1 MFSFFSI
8 SLSAPRSECIN
19 TYTLST
25 IRLVVLPWNWNLCS
39 LDGDVCQEA
48 YCSYTSYNRSKNHC
62 IALTPLV
69 FKAFSVFLV
78 CSSSHGV
85 CFFYLATCKWNAF
98 DTAILVFMKSIAHK
112 LSTLQKVHKTTDFP
126 FLIRAVCRHAAAE
139 TRAGESVSRCNTR
152 GYNNIY
158 VKAAFSYILET

>member
-1 MFSFFSI
+1 MFSFFFSI

-25 IRLVVLPWNWNLCS
+25 IGLVVLPWNWNLCS
-39 LDGDVCQEA
+39 LDGDVRQEA

-78 CSSSHGV
+78 CSSSHSLLFLS
-85 CFFYLATCKWNAF
+85 CHMQ
-98 DTAILVFMKSIAHK
+98 MKCIWHSYSCLYEVNSSHAE
-112 LSTLQKVHKTTDFP
+112 
-126 FLIRAVCRHAAAE
+126 HAAE
-139 TRAGESVSRCNTR
+139 GPQDDGLSFFNTSCLQACSSWNEGWR
-152 GYNNIY
+152 
-158 VKAAFSYILET
+158 KHK